1 MRTSIYLLA
10 MASVFFGPS
19 GMGMA
24 MDDVAVPEGADWRAE
39 PNRGVVN
46 DNHWRWTLRSVE
58 RVGDKLTV
66 TLHVKNNATT
76 GRPLLLE
83 DQYLK
88 SIVLVDEAADIRFP
102 LLVVDGISEQITAVK
117 RRKGK
122 SAVFTF
128 AYPVGAKMVR
138 FTSKWISMRMG
149 GEASIMEVDFK
160 IDIPPAKA
168 RPS

>member
-1 MRTSIYLLA
+1 MHKSIFLAA
-10 MASVFFGPS
+10 MAWIVLGSS
-19 GMGMA
+19 AMA
-24 MDDVAVPEGADWRAE
+24 MDDVGVPEGADWRAE

-58 RVGDKLTV
+58 RVGDTLTV
-66 TLHVKNNATT
+66 TLHYKNNASAA
-76 GRPLLLE
+76 RPLLLE
-83 DQYLK
+83 DGFLER
-88 SIVLVDEAADIRFP
+88 IVLIDEAADARFA
-102 LLVVDGISEQITAVK
+102 LTSVVGISEQITAVK

-128 AYPVGAKMVR
+128 AYPVGAKAVR

-168 RPS
+168 RAS